1 MSISVPVPC
10 PCSTT
15 SGKRP
20 RADPLLGRGSACDDV
35 ALPINCIKPTA
46 VFIKAQVGGHER
58 KCLVDTGAT
67 VSLVSGEFISGPLKP
82 CYLKA
87 QGIGGES
94 IQVLGMKELSVCL
107 GTFSVSHQFLV
118 VGMRETCILGA
129 DFLKS
134 RGMIVDIG
142 NAKLSWSMGEVE
154 LILETTAPTVN
165 KLSVLLETYSDVFLN
180 GPSDPLGRTT
190 QAEHSIDTGDSLPVK
205 QKPHRIPVHL
215 NKVVNKQV
223 NDMLERDLIRPSNSP
238 WSSPIVLAPK
248 KDGDYRF
255 CVDFRRVNSATKK
268 DAQPMPR
275 IVDILD

>member
-1 MSISVPVPC
+1 M
-10 PCSTT
+10 
-15 SGKRP
+15 
-20 RADPLLGRGSACDDV
+20 
-35 ALPINCIKPTA
+35 PIA

-58 KCLVDTGAT
+58 KCSVDTGAT
-67 VSLVSGEFISGPLKP
+67 VSLVSREFICGPLKP

-87 QGIGGES
+87 QGVGGENL
-94 IQVLGMKELSVCL
+94 QVLGMKELSVCL

-118 VGMRETCILGA
+118 FGMRNTCILGA

-134 RGMIVDIG
+134 GGMIVDIG

-154 LILETTAPTVN
+154 LILEITAPIVN
-165 KLSVLLETYSDVFLN
+165 KFGVLLENYSDFFVN
-180 GPSDPLGRTT
+180 GPSDPLGRAT
-190 QAEHSIDTGDSLPVK
+190 QAEHWINTGDSRPVK
-205 QKPHRIPVHL
+205 QKPYRIPVHL

-223 NDMLERDLIRPSNSP
+223 NDMLERSLICPSNSL

-268 DAQPMPR
+268 DAQPIPR
-275 IVDILD
+275 IDDQFLTSWVERATSVPLTLLLGSGKYLCERRIGIRQHSR